1 MSPDRAKRWVL
12 MDSAII
18 ANGVLVTSPE
28 EVEGL
33 GAQNGFLEVTF
44 IFVQAKRSGS
54 FSEAAIGT
62 FALAVKDFFSASPTF
77 HKQTSSPTTERSG
90 TPFFVR
96 ARGLVEGS
104 RTVTSLM

>member
-62 FALAVKDFFSASPTF
+62 FALA
-77 HKQTSSPTTERSG
+77 
-90 TPFFVR
+90 
-96 ARGLVEGS
+96 
-104 RTVTSLM
+104 

>member
-1 MSPDRAKRWVL
+1 

-54 FSEAAIGT
+54 FSEAAIGP
-62 FALAVKDFFSASPTF
+62 L
-77 HKQTSSPTTERSG
+77 H
-90 TPFFVR
+90 
-96 ARGLVEGS
+96 
-104 RTVTSLM
+104 